1 MRQVLLVLTMLLTTV
16 FFMGVSGK
24 NHQTMGTSS
33 KVLVAYFSAT
43 GTTAGVAEKLASARW
58 CGGKV
63 GKRYWR
69 RAVCDRAGEGL
80 YECRS

>member
-1 MRQVLLVLTMLLTTV
+1 MKQVLFVLTMLLATG
-16 FFMGVSGK
+16 FFMAVRGE
-24 NHQTMGTSS
+24 NHQSMEKESS
-33 KVLVAYFSAT
+33 KVLVAYFSARDN
-43 GTTAGVAEKLASARW
+43 RW